1 MGQELYEKIRK
12 VSTLNDLLININGK
26 SESEIQSKRGNLYEK
41 IWDLVIKLGFCKYF
55 QNNEYIHYEGNMNEN
70 NLKEVNNFESY
81 IKKLKIYGKGKG
93 GSSDITL
100 KNKFNG
106 KWIFLSSKFYY
117 DDSKKSIDNYDVEKI
132 LAVIKEHNYTYNNY
146 EIYLLVNNKKKVYD
160 MINMCKET
168 NNYITNNINQILDIS
183 DLDNYFCKF
192 RDFIN
197 KVELNDINKFFSNKK
212 IPLNLRF
219 HQELLIHKQFEQ
231 ICLNE
236 KKLLLGAKPR
246 SGKTYIVGGLLI
258 KFREKF
264 NKLNAM
270 IITPAPNETLSQFSN
285 DLFNKFFDFIDIN
298 IIEIK
303 KGSDIQKIVFK
314 ENNIIILSKQL
325 LDDYVLNKTIIPIKN
340 LNLDFLIFDE
350 NHFHGTTEKSK
361 NIFDS
366 YSSDNTIKLFLTAT
380 YMKPLNEWKISEK
393 CQFYWDLED
402 EQFCKNRD
410 LNSLIKKHGN
420 DVLLFLNQNNIQNK
434 LLCYDNMP
442 NLHIL
447 TNIMDEDRF
456 NIIKNKIKD
465 TSYGFSNTALFSLT
479 NNGDSFNFIEEVD
492 LFLKYISGRGTEED
506 IIRDKNSIY
515 ERIKKLSNNFNSRT
529 KLNNNDF
536 TSQLW
541 FLPFG
546 KDMLIDNVS
555 KCLKE
560 RMLKNIVLQNY
571 EILIINSKKDFKLK
585 DVKNEIHNREL
596 KAKNDGKNGLI
607 ILAGNQL
614 TLGITLPYVDIVFLL
629 NDITSSDKIF
639 QMMYRCM
646 TESFYENKNEIN
658 NGIKKIGYVVDF
670 NISRILNNIFEYNI
684 QTNELNFDKKLNYI
698 IENNLINIDSDLF
711 YTNENKSE
719 LIKKLI
725 YLWKSNPIN
734 NLNKLLKK
742 IQDDFIIIDVNDQLL
757 FNKNFTIHFD
767 KKISSKINFD
777 EDNNQKINSGVSL
790 NIEEIEVED
799 EDKSKINISITRDI
813 LPFIIPLICI
823 LTINND
829 NSDLLELLNI
839 IENDEELLEIFNN
852 QAIIWWNND
861 NILELIKLIFIKYIK
876 KDSYI
881 YNLSINMK
889 ISLQSLI
896 DKPKELLEFIDSCL
910 KPKHTEKKL
919 FGEVFTPISLVNDM
933 LNSLDE
939 QYYKINN
946 NSIFS
951 IPDFKWF
958 DNSAGM
964 GNFCIV
970 LYLKLMEGLKDIIKS
985 EIKRKRHI
993 LENMI
998 FMSELNRKNVFII
1011 TKIFGGN
1018 SFKLNLFRGDSL
1030 KLDTQKE
1037 WEIDKFDVIFGNPPY
1052 QKLVGKSH
1060 TQSIWNQFVIHSLNI
1075 LKPEGFLV
1083 FVHPSGWR
1091 NIDGKFKDVQKE
1103 ILSRNLLY
1111 LEIHD
1116 EKDGLKTF
1124 YCETRYDW
1132 YILQNKKVNKT
1143 NTTIKFQDG
1152 KTFNVN
1158 VNKLEFIP
1166 NGEFKKIMS
1175 LLANNNEEKVEVIH
1189 DHSSYEPR
1197 KKWMS
1202 KEKNEKYK
1210 YPCVYIVNSKSEI
1223 TFYYSSEKKEHFGIP
1238 KLIWSNGRIKS
1249 IGSYIDDKGK
1259 FGLTSFA
1266 YAIVDKPENLDKIK
1280 KVFDSKEFRK
1290 LMEYCAVG
1298 QNSINHKVIASFRKH
1313 FWKDFLTEEKK
1324 KSKKIKFNIINK

>member
-1 MGQELYEKIRK
+1 MIGQELYEKIRE
-12 VSTLNDLLININGK
+12 VSTLSELLNNINGK
-26 SESEIQSKRGNLYEK
+26 TESEIQSKKGNLYEK
-41 IWDLVIKLGFCKYF
+41 IWDLVIKFGFCKYF
-55 QNNEYIHYEGNMNEN
+55 QNDEYIHYEGNINEN
-70 NLKEVNNFESY
+70 NLKEVNNLELY
-81 IKKLKIYGKGKG
+81 LKKLKIFSKGKG

-106 KWIFLSSKFYY
+106 KWIFLSSKFYL
-117 DDSKKSIDNYDVEKI
+117 DDSKKSIDNYDIEKI
-132 LAVIKEHNYTYNNY
+132 LAVIKEHYYTYNNY
-146 EIYLLVNNKKKVYD
+146 EIFLLVNNKKKVYE
-160 MINMCKET
+160 IISNCKET
-168 NNYITNNINQILDIS
+168 NNYIKNNINQILDIF
-183 DLDNYFCKF
+183 DLENYFCKLKEF
-192 RDFIN
+192 ITKIEFNSIN
-197 KVELNDINKFFSNKK
+197 KLFYIKK
-212 IPLNLRF
+212 IPLILRF
-219 HQELLIHKQFEQ
+219 HQNLLIHKQMEQ
-231 ICLNE
+231 INMKE
-236 KKLLLGAKPR
+236 KNLLLGAKPR
-246 SGKTYIVGGLLI
+246 SGKTYIVGGLLL
-258 KFREKF
+258 KFRKKF

-270 IITPAPNETLSQFSN
+270 IITPAPNETITQFSN
-285 DLFNKFFDFIDIN
+285 DLFNKYYDFYDIN

-303 KGSDIQKIVFK
+303 KGSDIQKIIFK

-325 LDDYVLNKTIIPIKN
+325 LDDYVLDKTIIPIKN

-350 NHFHGTTEKSK
+350 NHFHGTTDKSK
-361 NIFDS
+361 NIFNS
-366 YSSDNTIKLFLTAT
+366 YSSNNTVKLFLTAT
-380 YMKPLNEWKISEK
+380 YMKPLNEWKIPTN

-402 EQFCKNRD
+402 EQFCKKRD
-410 LNSLIKKHGN
+410 LQSLIKKQGN
-420 DVLLFLNQNNIQNK
+420 DVSLFLNENNIHNQ
-434 LLCYDNMP
+434 LSCYDNMP

-447 TNIMDEDRF
+447 TNIMDKDKF

-465 TSYGFSNTALFSLT
+465 SSYGFSNSALFSLT
-479 NNGDSFNFIEEVD
+479 KNGDSFNYIEEVD
-492 LFLKYISGRGTEED
+492 LFLKYISGRETNDD

-515 ERIKKLSNNFNSRT
+515 ERIKKISNNCNSRT

-541 FLPFG
+541 FLPYG

-555 KCLKE
+555 RCLKD

-585 DVKNEIHNREL
+585 DVKNEIHNREV
-596 KAKNDGKNGLI
+596 KAKKDGKNGLI

-614 TLGITLPYVDIVFLL
+614 TLGITLPFVDIVFLL

-646 TESFYENKNEIN
+646 TESFNKNNNEIN
-658 NGIKKIGYVVDF
+658 NGNKKIGYVVDF
-670 NISRILNNIFEYNI
+670 NISRILDNIIEYNI
-684 QTNELNFDKKLNYI
+684 QPKEFNFEKKLNYI

-711 YTNENKSE
+711 ISKENKSE

-725 YLWKSNPIN
+725 YIWKSNPIN

-742 IQDDFIIIDVNDQLL
+742 IEDDFIDIDDDDQLL
-757 FNKNFTIHFD
+757 FNNNFTIHIN
-767 KKISSKINFD
+767 KNNSTKIKFD

-790 NIEEIEVED
+790 NIDKIEN
-799 EDKSKINISITRDI
+799 EDKLEINISITRDI

-823 LTINND
+823 LTINNE
-829 NSDLLELLNI
+829 NTDLLELLNI
-839 IENDEELLEIFNN
+839 IENDEELFEIFNN

-889 ISLQSLI
+889 TSLQSLI
-896 DKPKELLEFIDSCL
+896 DKPKELLEFIESCL

-919 FGEVFTPISLVNDM
+919 FGEVFTPISLVDDM
-933 LNSLDE
+933 LTALDE

-946 NSIFS
+946 ISIFS

-985 EIKRKRHI
+985 DIKRKKHI

-998 FMSELNRKNVFII
+998 YMSELNKKNAFII

-1018 SFKLNLFRGDSL
+1018 IFKLNLYRGDSL

-1037 WEIDKFDVIFGNPPY
+1037 WGVDKFDVIFGNPPY

-1060 TQSIWNQFVIHSLNI
+1060 TQSIWNQFVLHSLNI
-1075 LKPEGFLV
+1075 LKTDGFLV

-1124 YCETRYDW
+1124 SCGTRYDW

-1152 KTFNVN
+1152 KVLNIN

-1166 NGEFKKIMS
+1166 NGKFKKIMS

-1189 DHSSYEPR
+1189 DYSSYETR

-1202 KEKNEKYK
+1202 KEKNEKFK

-1223 TFYYSSEKKEHFGIP
+1223 TFYYSSEKKDHFGIP
-1238 KLIWSNGRIKS
+1238 KLIWSNGS
-1249 IGSYIDDKGK
+1249 ITSLGSYIDDKGK
-1259 FGLTSFA
+1259 YGLTQFA
-1266 YAIVDKPENLDKIK
+1266 YAIVDKPEFLDKIK
-1280 KVFDSKEFRK
+1280 IAFDSKEFRK

-1298 QNSINHKVIASFRKH
+1298 QYSINYKIIASFKKD
-1313 FWKDFLTEEKK
+1313 FWKDFIKD
-1324 KSKKIKFNIINK
+1324 KKIKFNIKKK